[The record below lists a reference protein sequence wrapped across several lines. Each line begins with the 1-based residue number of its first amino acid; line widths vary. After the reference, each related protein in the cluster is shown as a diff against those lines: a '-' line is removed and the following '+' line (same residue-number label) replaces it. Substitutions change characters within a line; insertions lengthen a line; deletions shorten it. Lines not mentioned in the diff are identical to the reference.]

1 MATITERQPGV
12 FFARVWLPPTSH
24 GQKGRQVGKVF
35 RGGKKDVRAA
45 VAAWEAEMRG
55 TAPSSVGATVA
66 DLLERWL
73 EAKQFDWQPTSAR
86 DYAGRCRFITEA
98 LGSVGLVDLDPFRI
112 DAWVADMRRAGVGEG
127 AIRSRV
133 SALRSAI
140 SWGISRRMLR
150 SNPVSEANPKVRN
163 NRRTARPEPE
173 QVVALLAAAAE
184 EDVRAALGLR
194 LAAVTGAR
202 AGEVVALR
210 FDDLTGDR
218 LQVGRQ
224 RHSLGGEALVRS
236 RTKTGEGRVVVLDK
250 ATVLAIE
257 AWRRTADE
265 FAGAPTEWMLSPPGA
280 DVPPSPR
287 WLYEVFMRATKRAG
301 IPAGRDKGI
310 VLHDLRHWAASTAL
324 RDGHDPVTVAARLG
338 HSPETLLRIYA
349 QEVEHGQVDVAAS
362 LAARLDP
369 VIEE

>member
-1 MATITERQPGV
+1 VATIKERQPGV
-12 FFARVWLPPTSH
+12 YFARVWLAPTAA
-24 GQKGRQVGKVF
+24 GQTGRQVGKVF
-35 RGGKKDVRAA
+35 RGSKRAVAAA
-45 VAAWEAEMRG
+45 VAAWETELRG
-55 TAPSSVGATVA
+55 TAPTAVGATVA
-66 DLLERWL
+66 DLLTLWL

-86 DYAGRCRFITEA
+86 DYARRARDISA
-98 LGSVGLVDLDPFRI
+98 AIGSVRLLDLDPFRI
-112 DAWVADMRRAGVGEG
+112 DAWLADMRRGGVGEG

-150 SNPVSEANPKVRN
+150 SNPVSEAKPKLRN

-173 QVVALLAAAAE
+173 QVVALIAAAGE
-184 EDVRAALGLR
+184 EEQRAALALR

-210 FDDLTGDR
+210 FDDVTGDR
-218 LQVGRQ
+218 LRIGRQ
-224 RHSLGGEALVRS
+224 RHSLGGEALIRN
-236 RTKTGEGRVVVLDK
+236 RTKTGEGRVVVLDH
-250 ATVLAIE
+250 ATVAAIG

-265 FAGAPTEWMLSPPGA
+265 LAGAPTEWMLAPAGA
-280 DVPPSPR
+280 DAPPSPR
-287 WLYEVFMRATKRAG
+287 WLYEVFMRAAKRAG
-301 IPAGRDKGI
+301 VPAGRDNGI

-362 LAARLDP
+362 LAARLDG
-369 VIEE
+369 